1 MGSGPCKI
9 VGIPDTYTAHNYNTW
24 QITSRQNKLYQ
35 TQSTQF
41 GRSQTSKERHSQRH
55 DTDHSG
61 RNGELH
67 TSLSQS
73 EVIQG
78 NSVYVK
84 VVVTAKSFLQDTLLL
99 AVKFPETYTK
109 LCLGCSETLA
119 HNETDFSRCFCNL
132 LSGYSAFISSQ
143 LLMKATGGCRNV

>member
-1 MGSGPCKI
+1 MVLVRLWGFLIHSQPTITTHGKSHH
-9 VGIPDTYTAHNYNTW
+9 DKTSYT
-24 QITSRQNKLYQ
+24 
-35 TQSTQF
+35 
-41 GRSQTSKERHSQRH
+41 RHSQLNLVEVRP
-55 DTDHSG
+55 TKRGTANAMILNRVAGMESYTQAY
-61 RNGELH
+61 LK
-67 TSLSQS
+67 
-73 EVIQG
+73 VIQG

-119 HNETDFSRCFCNL
+119 HNETDLSRCFGNL
-132 LSGYSAFISSQ
+132 LSGYSAFISSP